1 MICPN
6 CEFAQA
12 DGTKECLRC
21 GIIIARYKPFPTE
34 DLPFEPPTSRSTG
47 ARKQRRSKLLEG
59 IRGIFFAVEPSV
71 NPFFL
76 AGRVLVFVGLAVWG
90 WKFLT
95 TPMETN
101 YVGASFMHIINLPFH
116 EAGHIVFSPF
126 GRFMQVLGG
135 SLGQIVMPCVCMVV
149 FLINTRDPFGA
160 SVALWWVGENFMDI
174 APYIN
179 DARALDLILL
189 GGVTGK
195 EVEDYHDWEY
205 LLRTLDWLHFDH
217 TIALVSYR
225 LGSLLMILALV
236 WGACMLHL
244 QFKHR

>member
-1 MICPN
+1 MICPK

-34 DLPFEPPTSRSTG
+34 DLPSEPPTSRSTG
-47 ARKQRRSKLLEG
+47 ARKKRRSKLLEG
-59 IRGIFFAVEPSV
+59 IRGIFFAVEPGA

-76 AGRVLVFVGLAVWG
+76 AGRALVFVGLGVWG

-101 YVGASFMHIINLPFH
+101 YVSASFMHDINLQFH
-116 EAGHIVFSPF
+116 EAGPIVFSPF
-126 GRFMQVLGG
+126 GSFMHSLGG
-135 SLGQIVMPCVCMVV
+135 SLGQIVMPCICMVV

-160 SVALWWVGENFMDI
+160 SVALLWVGQNLMDI

-179 DARALDLILL
+179 DARALELILL
-189 GGVTGK
+189 GGVSGK
-195 EVEDYHDWEY
+195 DVEGHDWEY
-205 LLRTLDWLHFDH
+205 LLSTLDWLHFDH
-217 TIALVSYR
+217 TIALASYR

-236 WGACMLHL
+236 WGAYMLHL

>member
-6 CEFAQA
+6 CGFTQA
-12 DGTKECLRC
+12 DGTTECLRC
-21 GIIIARYKPFPTE
+21 GIIIAKYKPFPTQ
-34 DLPFEPPTSRSTG
+34 DLSSEPPTSRSTG
-47 ARKQRRSKLLEG
+47 ARKKRRRKLLEG
-59 IRGIFFAVEPSV
+59 IRGLLFAVEPGA

-76 AGRVLVFVGLAVWG
+76 AGRALVFVGLVVWG

-101 YVGASFMHIINLPFH
+101 YVSASFMHNINLPFH
-116 EAGHIVFSPF
+116 EAGHLVFSPF

-135 SLGQIVMPCVCMVV
+135 SLGQILMPCICLAA
-149 FLINTRDPFGA
+149 FLIHTRDPFAA

-174 APYIN
+174 APYMN

-195 EVEDYHDWEY
+195 DVEDYHDWEY
-205 LLRTLDWLHFDH
+205 LLRNLDWLHYDH
-217 TIALVSYR
+217 TIALASYR
-225 LGSLLMILALV
+225 LGSLLMILAFT
-236 WGACMLHL
+236 WGAYMLQL
-244 QFKHR
+244 QFRHR